1 MNQVTHVSLSEA
13 ARIAGVSLSTA
24 KRRTDALRDAGASQ
38 DARGRWLIPMHAV
51 SVLRG
56 SSDPKP
62 EPSSDPSRT
71 NEVDQLRAQ
80 LADAERRAAVA
91 EALAAERAERIAAM
105 DQQLSTVL
113 TQAQQHAAELTALDA
128 ARQVERLR
136 SNDPESVQK
145 SRTPEPEPQRR
156 RWFKR
161 RRTI

>member
-1 MNQVTHVSLSEA
+1 MNQVPHVSLSEA

-24 KRRTDALRDAGASQ
+24 KRRADALRDAGASQ
-38 DARGRWLIPMHAV
+38 DARGRWRIPMHAV
-51 SVLRG
+51 DVLRG
-56 SSDPKP
+56 PPDPKL
-62 EPSSDPSRT
+62 EPSLS

-91 EALAAERAERIAAM
+91 EALAKERAERIATM

-136 SNDPESVQK
+136 SNGPENIQESH
-145 SRTPEPEPQRR
+145 TPEPEPRRR

-161 RRTI
+161 R